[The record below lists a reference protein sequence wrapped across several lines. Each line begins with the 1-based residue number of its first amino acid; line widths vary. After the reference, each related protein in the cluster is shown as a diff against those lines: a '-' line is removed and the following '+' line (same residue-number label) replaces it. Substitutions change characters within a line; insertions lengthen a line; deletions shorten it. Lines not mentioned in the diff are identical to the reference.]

1 MTMFQA
7 FAGIIWFSAAA
18 FYAAHLGDT
27 LTFHMILAIGHMILG
42 GGIALAG
49 LART

>member
-1 MTMFQA
+1 MAMFQTL
-7 FAGIIWFSAAA
+7 AGIIWFSTAA

-27 LTFHMILAIGHMILG
+27 LTFHMILAIGHMMLG

-49 LART
+49 LTRT